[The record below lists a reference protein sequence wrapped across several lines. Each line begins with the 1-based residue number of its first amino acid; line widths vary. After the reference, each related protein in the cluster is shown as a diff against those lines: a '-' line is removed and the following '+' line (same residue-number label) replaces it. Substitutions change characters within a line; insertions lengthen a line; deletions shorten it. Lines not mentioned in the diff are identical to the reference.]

1 MLLQESYIDFTFDK
15 VDTLQELSLE
25 VIVKSF
31 RSDLSINKFE

>member
-1 MLLQESYIDFTFDK
+1 MLLQESHINFTFDK
-15 VDTLQELSLE
+15 VDTLQKLSLE